1 MQVFLLELLP
11 FNSLDSYAPQ
21 ACEILFNPLNRALRA
36 AHTSAAGLLTC
47 APGSAPALTRA
58 D

>member
-21 ACEILFNPLNRALRA
+21 ACEILFNPLNRALRTRLRA
-36 AHTSAAGLLTC
+36 SSDPREIGRAHV
-47 APGSAPALTRA
+47 
-58 D
+58 